1 MAIEIN
7 NVIGGMSH
15 TVSQSLMIPVMIVLA
30 IFVIYAL
37 INLGILLG
45 EYYKR
50 RKNKFDF
57 NGLIAKILTS
67 KDKKDPEEL
76 IVLIESAQIPKNH
89 KEILV
94 NLVKSSGVSR
104 EFRESLALKM
114 VEDEGMKAA
123 KRLEKTDIIA
133 KISPAVGLMGTLIPL
148 GPGLTAL
155 GAGNIQELADH
166 LTAAFDA
173 AILGMGA
180 AAIAFT
186 VSKIRRRWYE
196 QELSNLETMIDTFLE
211 IL

>member
-1 MAIEIN
+1 MAIELNGILGN
-7 NVIGGMSH
+7 MSH
-15 TVSQSLMIPVMIVLA
+15 SVSQSLMIPVMLVLA
-30 IFVIYAL
+30 AFVIYAL
-37 INLGILLG
+37 INLGVLLA

-50 RKNKFDF
+50 RKITFDF
-57 NGLIAKILTS
+57 NGFIAQILSVKDQKNSEELVMVIEDGDIPQNHKKIL
-67 KDKKDPEEL
+67 L
-76 IVLIESAQIPKNH
+76 
-89 KEILV
+89 
-94 NLVKSSGVSR
+94 NLVKSNDVSH

-114 VEDEGMKAA
+114 VEDEGMKAG

-155 GAGNIQELADH
+155 GAGNIQELANN
-166 LTAAFDA
+166 LTTAFDA

-186 VSKIRRRWYE
+186 ISKIRRRWYE
-196 QELSNLETMIDTFLE
+196 EELSNLETMIDTLLE

>member
-1 MAIEIN
+1 MAIELNGILGN
-7 NVIGGMSH
+7 MSH
-15 TVSQSLMIPVMIVLA
+15 SVSQSLMIPVMLVLA
-30 IFVIYAL
+30 AFVIYAL
-37 INLGILLG
+37 INLGVLLA

-50 RKNKFDF
+50 RKIKFDF
-57 NGLIAKILTS
+57 NGFIAQILSVKDQKNSEELVMVIEDGDIPQNHKKIL
-67 KDKKDPEEL
+67 L
-76 IVLIESAQIPKNH
+76 
-89 KEILV
+89 
-94 NLVKSSGVSR
+94 NLVKSNDVSH

-114 VEDEGMKAA
+114 VEDEGMKAG

-155 GAGNIQELADH
+155 GAGNIQELANH
-166 LTAAFDA
+166 LTTAFDA

-186 VSKIRRRWYE
+186 ISKIRRRWYE
-196 QELSNLETMIDTFLE
+196 EELSNLETMIDTLLE

>member
-1 MAIEIN
+1 MAFELNGILGN
-7 NVIGGMSH
+7 MSH
-15 TVSQSLMIPVMIVLA
+15 SVSQSLMIPVMLVLA
-30 IFVIYAL
+30 AFVIYAL
-37 INLGILLG
+37 INMGVLLA

-50 RKNKFDF
+50 RKIKFDF
-57 NGLIAKILTS
+57 NEFIGQILSVKDQKDSEKLVMVIEDGDIPQNHKKIL
-67 KDKKDPEEL
+67 L
-76 IVLIESAQIPKNH
+76 
-89 KEILV
+89 
-94 NLVKSSGVSR
+94 NLVKSKDVSH

-114 VEDEGMKAA
+114 VEDEGMKAG

-155 GAGNIQELADH
+155 GAGNIQELANN
-166 LTAAFDA
+166 LTTAFDA

-186 VSKIRRRWYE
+186 ISKIRRRWYE
-196 QELSNLETMIDTFLE
+196 EELSNLETMIDTLLE